1 MLQLATDSS
10 FKLQFL
16 HLNYYYFQAT
26 MRPQSTT
33 NFRCLNHGPNLRA
46 ITVNVRCFFRITTQH
61 LFFLV
66 LRCLKQLL
74 QQQFSFK
81 LSTWLIMWH
90 QFLILIY
97 SQKVNDMRAPQLRF
111 LDCVLEFELCS
122 YSVIRYYC
130 HSCQVSSSIQK
141 NCTYFQDFNPF
152 IKGPS
157 IYLG

>member
-1 MLQLATDSS
+1 MLQPATDSS

-16 HLNYYYFQAT
+16 HLNYCYFWAT
-26 MRPQSTT
+26 MMPRSTT

-46 ITVNVRCFFRITTQH
+46 ITVNVRCSFRITTQH

-74 QQQFSFK
+74 QQQFSFI
-81 LSTWLIMWH
+81 LSTWLTMWH

-111 LDCVLEFELCS
+111 LDCEIGFELCLDL
-122 YSVIRYYC
+122 VIRYYC

-141 NCTYFQDFNPF
+141 NCTYFQGFDLF
-152 IKGPS
+152 IKGPL